1 MIDSVAP
8 YALPTERASRALA
21 RQMLALGSQWWVP
34 CSQNDAELADFR
46 AFFVRHGGCVVD
58 TAPLFNDWEADRDTS
73 PYVFAWRVVRGEVTL
88 TDHGRAQYGSK
99 EPFRSAL
106 AALP

>member
-1 MIDSVAP
+1 MIDPMEP

-21 RQMLALGSQWWVP
+21 EQMLARGAQWWVP
-34 CSQNDAELADFR
+34 CPQDDAELADFR
-46 AFFVRHGGCVVD
+46 TFFVRHGGRVVD

-73 PYVFAWRVVRGEVTL
+73 PYVFAWRLGRGEITL
-88 TDHGRAQYGSK
+88 TDHGCAQYGRK